1 MKWIYFLVFNFLSI
15 IVYGQNF
22 SGYTIFPNN
31 IPADSVKVTLQG
43 EEVPASYT
51 IYPVTYNPLATN
63 GTSVSLSDDS
73 NVGPFNI
80 GFNFKYFGTSYS
92 QFRICTNGFITFG
105 DPSGRYSPGSFPD
118 ASSPNGVIA
127 TYWTD
132 LYPTSGY
139 YCRYRTEGT
148 APYRKLIVTWH
159 VTYYSAKSTWVDI
172 QISLEETTNA
182 IQISIL
188 NQGKVQTATQGV
200 ENLTGTA
207 AFTPPGRN
215 LASFNGAGTTYELVP
230 ATAVPG
236 WQDFDSTYTT
246 NGSYSL
252 NGVGNNYNYRVR
264 VEPPT
269 YKLDSMDYTNILY
282 HILHPDDIS
291 GLELTS
297 MDFDSTSTITISD
310 YLYLLNNN
318 EFDGAVFTPS
328 ELNTMQNTQTTV
340 QVNTSRDFEVDRDFI
355 IMYPA
360 ILTKSITTEEIK

>member
-1 MKWIYFLVFNFLSI
+1 MIKYLIYILLFPVGVMAQTITGTTKFPDNSVADN
-15 IVYGQNF
+15 VY
-22 SGYTIFPNN
+22 
-31 IPADSVKVTLQG
+31 VELEG

-132 LYPTSGY
+132 LYPSGGY

-172 QISLEETTNA
+172 QITLEETTNA

-215 LASFNGAGTTYELVP
+215 RASFNGAGTTYELVP

-236 WQDFDSTYTT
+236 WQLFDSTYTV
-246 NGSYSL
+246 NGAYSL
-252 NGVGNNYNYRVR
+252 AGVGNNYNYRVR
-264 VEPPT
+264 VKPPT
-269 YKLDSMDYTNILY
+269 YTLDSAEYVNILY
-282 HILHPDDIS
+282 HILHPDQVS
-291 GLELTS
+291 GVEITS
-297 MDFDSTSTITISD
+297 MDLDSTNSVTISD
-310 YLYLLNNN
+310 YLYLLNNSQY
-318 EFDGAVFTPS
+318 EGAIFTPS
-328 ELNTMQNTQTTV
+328 ELNVMQNSQIRYPPDTE
-340 QVNTSRDFEVDRDFI
+340 REFETERDFI
-355 IMYPA
+355 IMYPG
-360 ILTKSITTEEIK
+360 IVTKNVTINKIR